1 MPAPRAA
8 DGNDGRAVAK
18 EEYEEEERDAEEER
32 GGYDGARDAE
42 GEGPSRG
49 SGRFAAD
56 YVSLGIKEPVY
67 EVGPQQLQPY
77 SLENSS
83 RVSLVSLQPHD
94 PHKHPTKFTTNVAR
108 CMICQ
113 L

>member
-18 EEYEEEERDAEEER
+18 EEDEEEERDAEEER

-42 GEGPSRG
+42 GEGASRG

-56 YVSLGIKEPVY
+56 YISLGIKEPVY
-67 EVGPQQLQPY
+67 EVGP
-77 SLENSS
+77 
-83 RVSLVSLQPHD
+83 
-94 PHKHPTKFTTNVAR
+94 
-108 CMICQ
+108 
-113 L
+113 